1 MRVLITGGAGF
12 IGRNLTDHFVD
23 HEVHILDNLSSGTEP
38 RPWAN
43 LHVVDV
49 RDRPAVAA
57 LVPQVGPDLVI
68 HCAAQVSVSASMED
82 PELDRA
88 VNLDGTVNLL
98 DALSS
103 LENRPHFV
111 FLSSCSVYGTT
122 AEPDEDTPLDPLSP
136 YARHKMLAEEAV
148 LAADHVR
155 PLVLRLANIYG
166 VGQKPPA
173 MVPAIVAAAVA
184 SHAFR
189 LEGDGSQERDLL
201 NVRDL
206 GRAIMLLIDHDGG
219 PRVYNVGSGQSV
231 RLNDVLAA
239 AEEVLSKR
247 IVLERVASRIGDI
260 HLSRPRVERLLAQ
273 TAFAPAVTLSE
284 GLREICTAV
293 SSEGAAD

>member
-43 LHVVDV
+43 LHVVDI

-57 LVPQVGPDLVI
+57 LIPQVRPDLVI
-68 HCAAQVSVSASMED
+68 HCAAQVSVSASVQD

-98 DALSS
+98 DALSF

-111 FLSSCSVYGTT
+111 FLSSCSVYGTS
-122 AEPDEDTPLDPLSP
+122 AEPDEDTHLDPLSP
-136 YARHKMLAEEAV
+136 YARNKMLAEEAV

-184 SHAFR
+184 SRAFR

-206 GRAIMLLIDHDGG
+206 GRAIMLLIGNDSG
-219 PRVYNVGSGQSV
+219 PRLYNVGSGQSV
-231 RLNDVLAA
+231 CLNDVIAA
-239 AEEVLSKR
+239 TEAVLSKS
-247 IVLERVASRIGDI
+247 VALDRVASRVGDI
-260 HLSRPRVERLLAQ
+260 HISRPRVERLLAQ